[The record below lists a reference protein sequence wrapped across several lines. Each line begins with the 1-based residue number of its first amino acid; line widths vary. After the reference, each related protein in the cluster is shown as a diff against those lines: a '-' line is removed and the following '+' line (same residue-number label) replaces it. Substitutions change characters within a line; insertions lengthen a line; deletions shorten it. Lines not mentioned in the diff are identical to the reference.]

1 MTRAMDTIL
10 LQRIVDRDAGALGE
24 LYDRHSGL
32 LYRLIL
38 RVLRDAGEAED
49 VLQEVF
55 LRVWQRADS
64 YDAVFGEPIGWL
76 VRIARNRAIDRL
88 RARGSRPALDGYEG
102 ADRLAAAEQGH
113 PHASMAEHERRRA
126 IEEAL
131 REIEPEQRVLI
142 EHAFFL
148 GYTQSELADKF
159 NLPLG
164 TVKTRIRRG
173 MLVMRKRL
181 HYYQS

>member
-1 MTRAMDTIL
+1 MDTIL

-38 RVLRDAGEAED
+38 RVLRDAGEAQD

-64 YDAVFGEPIGWL
+64 YDPVFGEPIGWL

-88 RARGSRPALDGYEG
+88 RARGSRPALDGGDEE
-102 ADRLAAAEQGH
+102 ADRLPAGEQAH
-113 PHASMAEHERRRA
+113 PHASMADRERRRA
-126 IEEAL
+126 IGEAL

-148 GYTQSELADKF
+148 GYTQSELAGKF

-173 MLVMRKRL
+173 MLLMRKKL
-181 HYYQS
+181 HHYQS

>member
-1 MTRAMDTIL
+1 MDTIL

-64 YDAVFGEPIGWL
+64 YDAVFGEPMGWL

-88 RARGSRPALDGYEG
+88 RARGSRPALDGGDEG
-102 ADRLAAAEQGH
+102 ADRLLAAEQAH
-113 PHASMAEHERRRA
+113 PHASMAERERRRA
-126 IEEAL
+126 IEDAL

-159 NLPLG
+159 GLPLG

-173 MLVMRKRL
+173 MLLMRKKL
-181 HYYQS
+181 HHYQS